1 MYNCN
6 NHYEKIKKILEKQ
19 NKNVIYRYIQGP
31 RGKKGEPGQQG
42 PKGDKGDIGPQ
53 GETGPVISSSNQGI
67 FYTNFLDTEDANSMT
82 FENPWFIPNEPEF
95 FRKIDDT
102 SIEVLPGVYQ
112 IMISGLIKEA
122 DDTHGAEVYL
132 QDENGSA
139 FKDLTFKLETGKAN
153 QMYFTR
159 TIFFRFE
166 NTTTLKVSTNI
177 LGDIGTSNIVISDV
191 NLALIK
197 IHE

>member
-6 NHYEKIKKILEKQ
+6 NHYEKIKKILEMQ

-31 RGKKGEPGQQG
+31 RGPKGEKGE
-42 PKGDKGDIGPQ
+42 KGDQGDIGPE
-53 GETGPVISSSNQGI
+53 GMAGPIVASSNQGI
-67 FYTNFLDTEDANSMT
+67 FYTNFLDTEETNSMT

-102 SIEVLPGVYQ
+102 SVEVKPGVYQ
-112 IMISGLIKEA
+112 IMISGLIKDA

-132 QDENGSA
+132 EDENGSA
-139 FKDLTFKLETGKAN
+139 FKDLTFKLDIGKAN

-166 NTTTLKVSTNI
+166 NTTTLKVTTNI
-177 LGDIGTSNIVISDV
+177 LGDIVTSNITISDV

>member
-1 MYNCN
+1 MYDCNNCN
-6 NHYEKIKKILEKQ
+6 EKIKKILERQ
-19 NKNVIYRYIQGP
+19 NKNIIYRYIQGP
-31 RGKKGEPGQQG
+31 RGKKGEQ
-42 PKGDKGDIGPQ
+42 GPQ
-53 GETGPVISSSNQGI
+53 GEPGPQGEQGPTIPSSNQGI
-67 FYTNFLDTEDANSMT
+67 FYTNFLDTKETNNMT

-95 FRKIDDT
+95 FEKIDN
-102 SIEVLPGVYQ
+102 SSVKVLPGIYQ
-112 IMISGLIKEA
+112 ITMSGLIKEA
-122 DDTHGAEVYL
+122 DSTHGAEIYL

-139 FKDLTFKLETGKAN
+139 FKDLTFKLEANKGN

-166 NTTTLKVSTNI
+166 NETTLQVATNI
-177 LGDIGTSNIVISDV
+177 IGDIGTSNIAISDV